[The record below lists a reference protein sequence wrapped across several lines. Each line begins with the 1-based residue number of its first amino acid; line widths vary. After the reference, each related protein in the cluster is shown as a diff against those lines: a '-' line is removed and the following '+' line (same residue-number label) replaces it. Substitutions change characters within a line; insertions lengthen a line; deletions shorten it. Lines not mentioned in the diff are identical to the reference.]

1 VSRNRRVRPG
11 QLTLIITLTALFGSL
26 YALLG
31 ENGLVA
37 VMQMRGR
44 ATQLRYEI
52 SAKERGNREVR
63 DVIRPLRAGDPDAI
77 ERLAREKLYMVRPG
91 DTLYILQPESPPK
104 PPVLSESGS
113 PMAPPVPSGG

>member
-1 VSRNRRVRPG
+1 MA
-11 QLTLIITLTALFGSL
+11 LIITLTALFGSI

-52 SAKERGNREVR
+52 SAKERGNRELR
-63 DVIRPLRAGDPDAI
+63 DVIRPLREGDPEAI
-77 ERLAREKLYMVRPG
+77 ERLARERLYMVRPG
-91 DTLYILQPESPPK
+91 DTLYMLQPESPK
-104 PPVLSESGS
+104 PLVLNESGS
-113 PMAPPVPSGG
+113 STAPSAPSGR

>member
-1 VSRNRRVRPG
+1 M
-11 QLTLIITLTALFGSL
+11 TLIITLTALFGSL

-52 SAKERGNREVR
+52 SAKERSNREVR
-63 DVIRPLRAGDPDAI
+63 DVIRPLREGDPDAI
-77 ERLAREKLYMVRPG
+77 ERLARENLFMVRPG
-91 DTLYILQPESPPK
+91 DTLYMLQPESPPK